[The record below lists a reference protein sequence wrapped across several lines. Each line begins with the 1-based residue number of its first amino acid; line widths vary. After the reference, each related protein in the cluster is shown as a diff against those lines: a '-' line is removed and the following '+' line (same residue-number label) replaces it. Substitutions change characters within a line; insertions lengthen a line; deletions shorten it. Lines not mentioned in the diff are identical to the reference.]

1 MATWIWI
8 VIAIV
13 VVIVVGL
20 AVVGAGKRRTAVLR
34 DRFGPEYDRAVENSD
49 DRRAAEAELRAREK
63 QRAQFDV
70 KPLPEATR
78 LQFAGEWR
86 DLQERFLDEPAQ
98 ATDAAD
104 TLITRVME
112 ARGYPMKD
120 FDAQVELVS
129 VDHPD
134 TVENYR
140 FAHAV
145 RERSLTQQ
153 ASTEDLREALLRYR
167 SLFDDLLRPEGN
179 DAAAVTDDRVRP
191 AAPESRRR
199 VTDEPETQPDIAA
212 GQPDGPRAG
221 ESDIADP
228 AASNADYDDQR
239 IGRRDA

>member
-1 MATWIWI
+1 M
-8 VIAIV
+8 
-13 VVIVVGL
+13 
-20 AVVGAGKRRTAVLR
+20 
-34 DRFGPEYDRAVENSD
+34 
-49 DRRAAEAELRAREK
+49 
-63 QRAQFDV
+63 
-70 KPLPEATR
+70 
-78 LQFAGEWR
+78 
-86 DLQERFLDEPAQ
+86 
-98 ATDAAD
+98 
-104 TLITRVME
+104 
-112 ARGYPMKD
+112 
-120 FDAQVELVS
+120 
-129 VDHPD
+129 DHPD